1 MSSVKYNIPFRA
13 GVPIRETYPYEMF
26 LRGSLG
32 KTKQMH
38 LRHKKLVDTGSLDLQ
53 TCSPTT
59 MKRRADQHLTIPV
72 PVPHALL
79 PLTVFDDR
87 FDQTTFVMG
96 WLVEG
101 QIDAAAFEGALT
113 RLTRKWR
120 VLAGRIESAEDK
132 VNIRKPWCLRIPI
145 ADMPQTFPTFT
156 LTSAVSDVSLSK
168 YLPILDEAEQLTPF
182 KIDLLDSVHNHLFMD
197 PSTPIGYAAFESR
210 VHPLT
215 CWRLTHFPAS
225 LSNNGRMYTCIG
237 FARCGIFDD
246 EGASL
251 ILHALAAEMSGT
263 SWDVPPVPNWGV
275 NDNPLQ
281 RALDKESIKY
291 HLPGPLDNVYSG
303 FYPPGI
309 VKTCR
314 KICWHTFQWAAGRA
328 KPKIHPLKQDLAPDV
343 LDQTRRELEEKGY
356 GEFPVKDSDILFAW
370 ITTVRFFSSPAHLP
384 F

>member
-1 MSSVKYNIPFRA
+1 
-13 GVPIRETYPYEMF
+13 
-26 LRGSLG
+26 
-32 KTKQMH
+32 
-38 LRHKKLVDTGSLDLQ
+38 
-53 TCSPTT
+53 
-59 MKRRADQHLTIPV
+59 
-72 PVPHALL
+72 
-79 PLTVFDDR
+79 
-87 FDQTTFVMG
+87 
-96 WLVEG
+96 
-101 QIDAAAFEGALT
+101 
-113 RLTRKWR
+113 
-120 VLAGRIESAEDK
+120 
-132 VNIRKPWCLRIPI
+132 
-145 ADMPQTFPTFT
+145 MPQTFPTFA

-182 KIDLLDSVHNHLFMD
+182 KIGLLDSVHNHLFMD

-225 LSNNGRMYTCIG
+225 LSNNGQTYTCIG

-263 SWDVPPVPNWGV
+263 SWNVPPVPNWGV

-291 HLPGPLDNVYSG
+291 HLPAPMDKVYSG

-309 VKTCR
+309 VKMCK
-314 KICWHTFQWAAGRA
+314 KIFWHACQWVTGGT

-370 ITTVRFFSSPAHLP
+370 ITTVRFFLSPAHLP
-384 F
+384 L